1 MNYNFQALFTH
12 LNPTGDQ
19 LKAMLQDLW
28 RKIDEYETI
37 IDKIRRENEESLSK
51 NKILSTQNAQQCLKI
66 DDLTNEIEVLKML
79 VAGDTLSCPVCLEKF
94 DTEHHQAYALSCPH
108 MICSKCLYPA
118 MNTFDPP
125 LLITENNG
133 STRRATETELR
144 NNGPIIHD
152 QNHPSKRCP
161 VCRQP
166 VKTHLKKICLR
177 S

>member
-37 IDKIRRENEESLSK
+37 IDKIRQENEESLSK

-108 MICSKCLYPA
+108 MICSRCLFPA
-118 MNTFDPP
+118 INTFRSPE
-125 LLITENNG
+125 TG
-133 STRRATETELR
+133 RRNISA
-144 NNGPIIHD
+144 IIHD

-166 VKTHLKKICLR
+166 VKTHPKKICLR